1 MSSGPKVAVH
11 GRLDLLCRVQ
21 PYWLGAPFAPS
32 LSNGLTNMAHSG
44 ETAWPSTSRV
54 NCHSALLTDLYEIT
68 MAAGY
73 YAHRIDARATFEL
86 FVRRLPRERSFLLAC
101 GLDAALEYLENFQFT
116 AAEVD
121 YLRGLPGFRTVPP
134 SFFDYLQALR
144 FSGDVWA
151 VPEGTPVFGEEP
163 ILQVTAPLAE
173 AQMVETYLLSVV
185 NFETLI
191 ATKAARVCHAAN
203 GKGVLEFGT
212 RRAQGPEAGF
222 RAARAAYIGGCEGT
236 SNVLAGFHYGIPVY
250 GTAAHS
256 WTQAFPTE
264 QESFE
269 ALLDTFPETA
279 ILLIDTYDPLA
290 AAEIAGR
297 LGRPVPGVRL
307 DSGDLFEQSLLVRAI
322 LDRHGLTSTK
332 IIASG
337 DLNEFKV
344 EDLVSRGAPIDLFG
358 VGTELATS
366 RDLPAL
372 NVVYKLVETKQG
384 EHKEYKTKFS
394 EQKAYL
400 PGRKQVFRY
409 IRDGFYDHDLICRA
423 YEKHPGAAGLLE
435 LAMKDGQRVA
445 LRLPA
450 STIRQRALENLRQ
463 LPAEYQAL
471 QNASAYP
478 VEKSEAIEKLLEEV
492 RERHFGAAEDSLPGR
507 AL

>member
-1 MSSGPKVAVH
+1 MSNS
-11 GRLDLLCRVQ
+11 DE
-21 PYWLGAPFAPS
+21 
-32 LSNGLTNMAHSG
+32 SN
-44 ETAWPSTSRV
+44 PSTCFGVS
-54 NCHSALLTDLYEIT
+54 CHSSLLTDLYELT

-73 YAHRIDARATFEL
+73 YAHHIDCRATFEL
-86 FVRRLPRERSFLLAC
+86 FVRRLPPQRSFLLAC
-101 GLDAALEYLENFQFT
+101 GLEATLDYLEQFHFSG
-116 AAEVD
+116 EEID
-121 YLRGLPGFRTVPP
+121 YLRGVPAFRTVPA
-134 SFFDYLQALR
+134 SFFDYLCAMR
-144 FSGDVWA
+144 FTGDVWA
-151 VPEGTPVFGEEP
+151 VPEGTVVFGEEP
-163 ILQVTAPLAE
+163 IIQVTAPLAE
-173 AQMVETYLLSVV
+173 AQIVDTYLLSTI

-191 ATKAARVCHAAN
+191 ATKAARVYHAAA

-222 RAARAAYIGGCEGT
+222 RAARAAYVGGCEGT

-290 AAEIAGR
+290 GAEIAGR

-322 LDRHGLTSTK
+322 LDRHGLADTK

-337 DLNEFKV
+337 DLNEYKV
-344 EDLVSRGAPIDLFG
+344 EELVSRGAAIDLYG
-358 VGTELATS
+358 VGTELSTS

-372 NVVYKLVETKQG
+372 SVVYKLVETKQG
-384 EHKEYKTKFS
+384 DRKEYKTKFS

-409 IRDGFYDHDLICRA
+409 FRDGCYDRDLICRA
-423 YEKHPGAAGLLE
+423 NELHPEAAGLLH
-435 LAMKDGQRVA
+435 LAMKNGRRVDGRE
-445 LRLPA
+445 PA
-450 STIRQRALENLRQ
+450 SAVRLRAIENLKQ
-463 LPAEYQAL
+463 LPQEYQAL
-471 QNASAYP
+471 QNTPHYP
-478 VEKSEAIEKLLEEV
+478 VEKSEAIEKLLEDV
-492 RERHFGAAEDSLPGR
+492 RERHFGAAENSLPER
-507 AL
+507 EI